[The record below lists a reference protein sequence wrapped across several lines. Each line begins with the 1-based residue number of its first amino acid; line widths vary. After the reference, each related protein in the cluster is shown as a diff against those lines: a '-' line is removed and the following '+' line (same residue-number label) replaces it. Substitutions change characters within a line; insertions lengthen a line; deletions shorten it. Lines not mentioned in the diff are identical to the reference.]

1 MATPQR
7 LFFPVLLARPQ
18 FKLIPAAPAPTSTST
33 LLLITVVR
41 QVRLISPSPLVRK
54 TSSSTRLLVRPPPIG
69 DVLIEADGGF
79 ATTNLTV
86 ADGMVFNAESFTQEN
101 ANAGGTT
108 TFGGLITL
116 ADSDPAAA
124 APQDADFTFT
134 GVNLLLKGVGNN
146 DIEDLMTV
154 TNSGTFTTETN
165 VALVVDTFTQNGTG
179 SNVIGG
185 NITADSDGAG
195 GAADGSG
202 DITFAETV
210 TLNSTVVDADIAFST
225 TSNSNINLNDAVNS
239 LLNTDDESITF
250 SAEGGTG
257 DITIDGVVNLD
268 NAGVGTGDIT
278 ISVANNVTF
287 NDTVDAE
294 NFDQLAGTGLTLF
307 NDDAVFDFDGTFAFT
322 GSI

>member
-1 MATPQR
+1 MA
-7 LFFPVLLARPQ
+7 
-18 FKLIPAAPAPTSTST
+18 IPRDCSFGVAGQTTVQIDTLAPAPTSST
-33 LLLITVVR
+33 PFVDNGGAAGPIDSPHLGTRHLLQPGRWFDSRIA
-41 QVRLISPSPLVRK
+41 
-54 TSSSTRLLVRPPPIG
+54 

-134 GVNLLLKGVGNN
+134 GVNLLLKAVGNN

-185 NITADSDGAG
+185 DITADLMA
-195 GAADGSG
+195 
-202 DITFAETV
+202 
-210 TLNSTVVDADIAFST
+210 LVDS
-225 TSNSNINLNDAVNS
+225 
-239 LLNTDDESITF
+239 
-250 SAEGGTG
+250 
-257 DITIDGVVNLD
+257 
-268 NAGVGTGDIT
+268 
-278 ISVANNVTF
+278 
-287 NDTVDAE
+287 
-294 NFDQLAGTGLTLF
+294 
-307 NDDAVFDFDGTFAFT
+307 
-322 GSI
+322 